1 MIVEIWK
8 RCKNYS
14 FFKMKDYQVLIL
26 KEYFHVCSELHNF
39 WEWLN
44 LLDWS
49 NIYYICFTKTV
60 ILRVEQHLR
69 EINFK
74 DIKIVAAI

>member
-1 MIVEIWK
+1 MFEVK
-8 RCKNYS
+8 
-14 FFKMKDYQVLIL
+14 
-26 KEYFHVCSELHNF
+26 LHNF

-60 ILRVEQHLR
+60 ILRVEQHSR